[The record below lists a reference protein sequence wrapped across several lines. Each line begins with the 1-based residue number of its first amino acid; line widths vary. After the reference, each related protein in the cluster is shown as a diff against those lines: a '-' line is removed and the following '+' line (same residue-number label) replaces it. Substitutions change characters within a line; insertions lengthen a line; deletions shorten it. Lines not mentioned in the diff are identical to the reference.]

1 MIQQIGVLDNLV
13 PQDCICGCDLS
24 LGRFLVLAYSSMAI
38 PFLNILIIAFLVLLI
53 LRIVEEL
60 VEGEGIILINLMDWV
75 IIIFDKV
82 REWLWMEAE
91 FAIDGIL
98 VLNITKCSSL
108 LSSVVVASLLGL
120 LISKQLLSLVL
131 NLQLLIDVVDV
142 ENLSG
147 PWWSYCARDSVF
159 HISHPEPLFK
169 PVVDHIN
176 VHTALRDRRQTCNSL
191 EHIQT
196 I

>member
-60 VEGEGIILINLMDWV
+60 VEGEGIILFNLMDWV
-75 IIIFDKV
+75 LIIFDKV
-82 REWLWMEAE
+82 REWLWMEVE

-108 LSSVVVASLLGL
+108 LSSVVTSLLGL

-147 PWWSYCARDSVF
+147 PLRSDCARNSVL
-159 HISHPEPLFK
+159 HISHLETLFK
-169 PVVDHIN
+169 PMVDHIG
-176 VHTALRDRRQTCNSL
+176 VHTALLDRRQTRNSL

>member
-1 MIQQIGVLDNLV
+1 MLDNLV
-13 PQDCICGCDLS
+13 LQDCICGYDLG

-60 VEGEGIILINLMDWV
+60 VEGEGIVLINLMDWV
-75 IIIFDKV
+75 LIIFDKV

-91 FAIDGIL
+91 FAIDGVL

-108 LSSVVVASLLGL
+108 LSSVVVTSLLGL

-147 PWWSYCARDSVF
+147 PLRSVCARDSVL
-159 HISHPEPLFK
+159 HISHLETLFK
-169 PVVDHIN
+169 PMVDHIG